1 MTLFRLALRLGRVGA
16 IAAGLI
22 GVAAALAQPLAFA
35 QLAGGTA
42 AEREVFAQQ
51 MEILARQ
58 LTYLLPLPHGLGT
71 MAGWIEWRA
80 IGALEV
86 IFAFWA
92 VMAGIFAFWAVM
104 AGSGAGRG
112 DEEQGLVEHW
122 LAQGVSRGRY
132 IASRIAAFALITTIV
147 VTLTLAA
154 ARVGS
159 ALGKEPVPASALAL
173 QGIALLGLVLCCY
186 AIALFA
192 AQLVQLVTTRR
203 SAVALGGGALLVLY
217 LVDVVARTD
226 GAESIR
232 WISPFWLYDQNHPLT
247 NGGTL
252 DVLKTVALY
261 VTAAT
266 FAAAASA
273 AFVRRDLGAPLL
285 RRPPLDSEPTT
296 LPASDPFLRLPVLA
310 ILDQQRTSILVWAV
324 ALAALGV
331 FFLSFTRTLVDAML
345 ATPSFRVYMER
356 AGLGTYTS
364 FIGLVWFS
372 SLVLLLSIYAIVQ
385 TNGWAADDQEG
396 RLEVVAAQPVS
407 RMRIVVERL
416 AALLAGGALIVTAA
430 GAALAI
436 GASAAQ
442 VAIDNGRLA
451 LGSVL
456 SLGVVFAFGGLGAAG
471 VGWRPRATVIALGAV
486 AIASYFLQEF
496 TPLFGWPTPLADL
509 SIYALYGNP
518 VSGTVDWARS
528 AALFGI
534 GLIGTLIAL
543 VAVGRRDIGR

>member
-35 QLAGGTA
+35 QLAGDTA

-58 LTYLLPLPHGLGT
+58 LTYLLPLPHELGT

-86 IFAFWA
+86 IFA
-92 VMAGIFAFWAVM
+92 VWAVM

-112 DEEQGLVEHW
+112 DEERGLVERW
-122 LAQGVSRGRY
+122 LAQGVSRARY
-132 IASRIAAFALITTIV
+132 VAALIAAFALITTIV
-147 VTLTLAA
+147 VTLTLGAA
-154 ARVGS
+154 GVGS
-159 ALGKEPVPASALAL
+159 ALGKEPVPALALAL

-192 AQLVQLVTTRR
+192 AQLVTTRR
-203 SAVALGGGALLVLY
+203 GAVALGGGALLVLY

-261 VTAAT
+261 VTAVI
-266 FAAAASA
+266 FGAAAAA

-285 RRPPLDSEPTT
+285 RRPPRDSKPTT
-296 LPASDPFLRLPVLA
+296 IPASDPLLRLPVLA
-310 ILDQQRTSILVWAV
+310 LLDQQRTSLLAWAFV
-324 ALAALGV
+324 LAALGV
-331 FFLSFTRTLVDAML
+331 FFLSLTRTLVDTML

-364 FIGLVWFS
+364 FIGLAWFS
-372 SLVLLLSIYAIVQ
+372 TLVLLLSIYAIVQ

-396 RLEVVAAQPVS
+396 RLEIIASQPVS
-407 RMRIVVERL
+407 RTRIVVERL
-416 AALLAGGALIVTAA
+416 VALLAGAAVIVTAA
-430 GAALAI
+430 GFALAI
-436 GASAAQ
+436 SARIADI
-442 VAIDNGRLA
+442 AIDTGHLA

-456 SLGVVFAFGGLGAAG
+456 TLGVVFAFGGLGAAG
-471 VGWRPRATVIALGAV
+471 VGWRPRTTVIVLGAV
-486 AIASYFLQEF
+486 AVASYFLQELA
-496 TPLFGWPTPLADL
+496 PLFAWPAWVADL
-509 SIYALYGNP
+509 SLYALYGNP
-518 VSGTVDWARS
+518 LSGKVDWARS
-528 AALFGI
+528 AALVAI
-534 GLIGTLIAL
+534 G
-543 VAVGRRDIGR
+543 AVGSVVALAAMRRRDIGR

>member
-86 IFAFWA
+86 
-92 VMAGIFAFWAVM
+92 IFAFWAVM

-192 AQLVQLVTTRR
+192 AQLVTTRR

-247 NGGTL
+247 NGGTV

-416 AALLAGGALIVTAA
+416 AALLAGAALIVTAA

-528 AALFGI
+528 TALFGI